1 MIERHKGILIVFF
14 LSIVFLG
21 FSLEASADTNF
32 DSLLVEKGFSKEEI
46 LSMNEETKEKLAT
59 STGEKADYTITKKE
73 YYNSLNG
80 KKYEV
85 TNENRNQINELIEKD
100 IAKYNKENNIPISNT
115 KTSLASINSYDNG
128 DYYNDDKLSVSAF
141 VDKSSSNA
149 TEYSYRAFLN
159 FTWSDYADL
168 QWTDNVAIAWDN
180 RFIGVTN
187 SLDGFYSYL
196 HVFNNNYV
204 SAKMDTSQN
213 LYGISGKFL
222 LPNTY
227 FMTGGLSQDIKVP
240 VKFKNETG
248 KFQAKYIHSLIPF
261 TGAVSIGKASVN
273 VPTGWLCQ
281 EFVLDFN
288 IKIGN

>member
-1 MIERHKGILIVFF
+1 M
-14 LSIVFLG
+14 
-21 FSLEASADTNF
+21 EASADSNF

-59 STGEKADYTITKKE
+59 STGEKANYTITKKE
-73 YYNSLNG
+73 YYNSFNG

-85 TNENRNQINELIEKD
+85 TNENRNQINQLIAKD
-100 IAKYNKENNIPISNT
+100 IAKYNKENNIPFGNP
-115 KTSLASINSYDNG
+115 KTSLASISSFDNG
-128 DYYNDDKLSVSAF
+128 DYYEDNKFSVSAF
-141 VDKSSSNA
+141 IDKSSSNA
-149 TEYSYRAFLN
+149 TEYSYQAFLN

-168 QWTDNVAIAWDN
+168 QWTDNVAIAWDE
-180 RFIGVTN
+180 RFIGVAN
-187 SLDGFYSYL
+187 SLDSFYSYL
-196 HVFNNNYV
+196 HIFNNNFV

-222 LPNTY
+222 LSNTY
-227 FMTGGLSQDIKVP
+227 FMTGELSQEIRVP

-261 TGAVSIGKASVN
+261 TGAVTIGNASVN

>member
-1 MIERHKGILIVFF
+1 MKQYKGIIIILF
-14 LSIVFLG
+14 LSIGLIG
-21 FSLEASADTNF
+21 FSLEASADSKF
-32 DSLLVEKGFSKEEI
+32 DSLLMEKGFSKDEI
-46 LSMNEETKEKLAT
+46 LSMNEDTKVKLAT
-59 STGEKADYTITKKE
+59 SKGEKADYTITKKE

-80 KKYEV
+80 EKYEV
-85 TNENRNQINELIEKD
+85 TNENRDQINLLIAKD
-100 IAKYNKENNIPISNT
+100 IAKYNKENNIPFSNT

-128 DYYNDDKLSVSAF
+128 DDYNDEKLSVSAF
-141 VDKSSSNA
+141 VDKSSSNT
-149 TEYSYRAFLN
+149 TEYSYQAFLN

-168 QWTDNVAIAWDN
+168 QWTDNVAIAWDD
-180 RFIGVTN
+180 RFTGVTN

-196 HVFNNNYV
+196 HVFNNNFV

-227 FMTGGLSQDIKVP
+227 FLTGGLSQNIKVP
-240 VKFKNETG
+240 VKYKNETG

-261 TGAVSIGKASVN
+261 TGSVSIGKASVT
-273 VPTGWLCQ
+273 VPTSWLCQ

-288 IKIGN
+288 IKIGS